1 MASVQHLSDPQLS
14 PLLKAVTWRC
24 IGPPRGGRVVAV
36 AGDPVNPA
44 VFYFGACAGGVWKT
58 DDAGTYWSNISD
70 GYLKTS
76 SVGAIAVADSD
87 PNVIYVGMGES
98 CIRLD
103 VSYGDGV
110 YKSTDSGKTWTHL
123 GLADTRHIARVRI
136 HPHHPDIVYVAAL
149 GHIFGPHG
157 QRGVFRST
165 DGGKTWAHVLY
176 VGDTTGAADLSLDP
190 QNPRILYAAMWQVQR
205 DFWSLTSGGPHS
217 GLYKSTDGGDT
228 WTELTNNPG
237 LPKGLKGR
245 IGVAVSPAKAG
256 RVWATIEAEDCG
268 LFRSDDGGATW
279 ETVSDDRDLQGRP
292 WYYQHVFA
300 DPQDADTVWI
310 LNYQAWKSV
319 DGGKTFTQ
327 VTTPHGDNHDLWIDP
342 RQPQRMIE
350 GNDGGACVTLNGGA
364 SWSTIYNQLTAQ
376 FYHVATDR
384 QFPYRVYGTQQ
395 DNTAISVPSR
405 TLKGVIPWND
415 CYTVGTSESGH
426 IAVHPDDPNIV
437 ISGAIGSSPGGGGNL
452 LRYDHRTGQIRIIT
466 VWPELTLGYGA
477 KDMTY
482 RFQWTFPICFSPHDT
497 NVLYVAGNMVFRSTD
512 QGSSWQPISPDLTR
526 NDVSKLGPSGGPIT
540 KDTSGAET
548 YATIFAFVESPHAP
562 GVFWAGSDDGL
573 VHISRD
579 GGATWVNI
587 TPPGLPEWSLISM
600 LEASPHDPATAY
612 LAATR
617 YKLDDNRPMLYTTN
631 DYGQTWVDISAGI
644 PADDY
649 TRVIREDPGR
659 RGLLYAGT
667 ETGVYVSFDD
677 GAAWQALQANLPSVP
692 IYDLL
697 VKDDDLI
704 AATHGRSFWIL
715 DDLTQ
720 LRQLTDDL
728 AAQPFALC
736 KPRDTYRPAAPFRAP
751 KPPPGKGYQR
761 GVGGYVAYTETKGEY
776 GEALLNVLD
785 GGSNPPDGVI
795 VTYYLRD
802 QPQEAI
808 TLSFLDAQ
816 DHLIKAFSSQNASH
830 GTAGKGTEQRVPAA
844 AGMNRFVWSMR
855 YPEARQVPGDK
866 LLEDKGVGPLAPPGT
881 YQVRLEVN
889 GSAQTHTFQLRQDPR
904 VAASQ
909 ADFAAQFALL
919 LQIRDKLSET
929 HDTVNA
935 LRSIRT
941 QVDEWVQRAAGH
953 AAADRVAQAAEQLQS
968 RLTAIEDVL
977 IQVNY
982 RGARDRLDL
991 PSKLNAK
998 LAELT
1003 SVVAAADFAPPQQA
1017 YDVFHVLS
1025 GQIDA
1030 QLQNFETLVA
1040 QDVAAF
1046 DHLVRELGIPAI
1058 VPRRG
1063 GVS

>member
-1 MASVQHLSDPQLS
+1 MIASAQALQ
-14 PLLKAVTWRC
+14 AVTWRC

-36 AGDPVNPA
+36 AGDPVHPA

-58 DDAGTYWSNISD
+58 DDAGTYWTNVSD
-70 GYLKTS
+70 GFFKTS
-76 SVGAIAVADSD
+76 SVGALAVAESDS
-87 PNVIYVGMGES
+87 NVLYAGMGES

-110 YKSTDSGKTWTHL
+110 YKSTDAGKTWQHM
-123 GLADTRHIARVRI
+123 GLEDTRHIARVRI
-136 HPHHPDIVYVAAL
+136 HPHNPDTVYVAAL
-149 GHIFGPHG
+149 GHIFGPHS

-165 DGGKTWAHVLY
+165 DGGKTWAHVLS
-176 VGDTTGAADLSLDP
+176 VSDTTGAADLALDP
-190 QNPRILYAAMWQVQR
+190 HNPRILYAAMWQVQR

-228 WTELTNNPG
+228 WTELSDNPG
-237 LPKGLKGR
+237 LPKGIKGR
-245 IGVAVSPAKAG
+245 IGVAVSPARAG

-268 LFRSDDGGATW
+268 LFRSDDAGATW

-319 DGGKTFTQ
+319 DGGKTFAQ

-342 RQPQRMIE
+342 RNPQRMIE

-364 SWSTIYNQLTAQ
+364 SWSSIYNQLTAQ
-376 FYHVATDR
+376 FYHVTTDR

-405 TLKGVIPWND
+405 TLKGVIPWHD
-415 CYTVGTSESGH
+415 CYTVGTSESGY
-426 IAVHPDDPNIV
+426 IAVHPDDPNLV
-437 ISGAIGSSPGGGGNL
+437 ISGAIGSAPGGGGSL

-466 VWPELTLGYGA
+466 VWPELDLGYGA
-477 KDMTY
+477 KDMKY
-482 RFQWTFPICFSPHDT
+482 RFQWTFPICFSPHDA
-497 NVLYVAGNMVFRSTD
+497 NVLYVTGNLVFRSTD

-526 NDVSKLGPSGGPIT
+526 HDVSKLEPSGGPIT

-548 YATIFAFVESPHAP
+548 YATIFAFVESPHEP

-579 GGATWVNI
+579 GGTTWNNV
-587 TPPGLPEWSLISM
+587 TPPALPEWSLISM
-600 LEASPHDPATAY
+600 IEASPHHAATAY

-617 YKLDDNRPMLYTTN
+617 YKLNDNRPMLYKTQ
-631 DYGQTWVDISAGI
+631 DYGQTWVDIATGI
-644 PADDY
+644 PAEDY

-659 RGLLYAGT
+659 RGLLYVGT
-667 ETGVYVSFDD
+667 ETHVYVSFDD
-677 GAAWQALQANLPSVP
+677 GASWQSLRANMPSVP
-692 IYDLL
+692 IYDLI
-697 VKDDDLI
+697 VKEDDLI

-715 DDLTQ
+715 DDVTQ
-720 LRQLTDDL
+720 LRQLSDDL
-728 AAQPFALC
+728 AAQPFLLC

-751 KPPPGKGYQR
+751 KNVQGKSYQR
-761 GVGGYVAYTETKGEY
+761 GVGGYVAYTETRGEH
-776 GEALLNVLD
+776 GESVLQVLD

-802 QPQEAI
+802 QPQGPV

-816 DHLIKAFSSQNASH
+816 GQVIATFSSASASH
-830 GTAGKGTEQRVPAA
+830 GTSKPGNELRVPTAL
-844 AGMNRFVWSMR
+844 GMNRFVWRMR
-855 YPEARQVPGDK
+855 YPEATKVPGEK

-881 YQVRLEVN
+881 YQVRLSVGTE
-889 GSAQTHTFQLRQDPR
+889 AHTQTFQLLKDPR
-904 VAASQ
+904 VTATQ
-909 ADFAAQFALL
+909 ADFDAQFSLL
-919 LQIRDKLSET
+919 MQIRDKLSET
-929 HDTVNA
+929 HETVIA
-935 LRSIRT
+935 LRSIRQ
-941 QVDEWVQRAAGH
+941 QVDEWVQRAADH
-953 AAADRVAQAAEQLQS
+953 AAADTVAQAAGQLQAK
-968 RLTAIEDVL
+968 LTAIEDVL
-977 IQVNY
+977 IQVKY

-991 PSKLNAK
+991 PAKLNAK

-1003 SVVAAADFAPPQQA
+1003 SVVAAADFAPPQQTCA
-1017 YDVFHVLS
+1017 VFHEIQ
-1025 GQIDA
+1025 GKIDE
-1030 QLQNFETLVA
+1030 QLQGFTTVVQQE
-1040 QDVAAF
+1040 VAAF

-1058 VPRRG
+1058 VPRRH
-1063 GVS
+1063 